1 MGASP
6 LKTSM
11 EHLNRVAAEYHT
23 NESIPDIHIENLC
36 QEYFIQWLIQE
47 VPADARVLELGY
59 GDGLV
64 TAALAKAGCTLTL
77 VEGAKTLVDRARMK
91 HPEIECVHSLFEEF
105 HAPQSYDLVLAS
117 HVLEHVDDPQA
128 ILRLM
133 SSWLNETGRII
144 AVVPNRNSLHRQLA
158 VVMGLQPALDS
169 LSKRDHLVGHQR
181 VYSLQTLEED
191 ILSAGLSVID
201 SCGFF
206 LKVLPNS
213 MMLDYSRELLWGLNA
228 ISAHLPKDLLAN
240 IAVIVAKN
248 TSA

>member
-1 MGASP
+1 M
-6 LKTSM
+6 KTSM
-11 EHLNRVAAEYHT
+11 AHLDSVAAAYHA

-36 QEYFIQWLIQE
+36 QEYFIQWLIQK

-64 TAALAKAGCTLTL
+64 TAALARMGCTLTL
-77 VEGAKTLVDRARMK
+77 VEGAKILVDQARLK
-91 HPEIECVHSLFEEF
+91 HPDIECVHSLFEEF
-105 HAPQSYDLVLAS
+105 HATLSYDLILAS

-133 SSWLNETGRII
+133 SSWMKETGRII
-144 AVVPNRNSLHRQLA
+144 AVVPNCNSLHRQLA
-158 VVMGLQPALDS
+158 VVMGLQPALDT
-169 LSKRDHLVGHQR
+169 LSKRDLLVGHQR
-181 VYSLQTLEED
+181 VYSLQTLEQD
-191 ILSAGLSVID
+191 ILAAGLSVVD

-228 ISAHLPKDLLAN
+228 ISASLPKDLLAN